1 MLHLAACRSTTTR
14 AAALPPTPASDPSAS
29 SSRGRVRFGCTP
41 PMWPS
46 KAKGQRYNKIHNR
59 ASSYFL
65 YKYFHFLLFREFYIS
80 GLTIYVRFT
89 VSVFSL
95 QLPHHIHDLQLE
107 HISQYVLVTQQHGFT
122 LAWEGRSGSVYIK
135 LSPEFVGRTCGLC
148 GNFNADVQDDL
159 KTSYGKEAFVR
170 VVSCSED
177 VRKKKVLQLS
187 RLHGYLHSTLSYHF

>member
-1 MLHLAACRSTTTR
+1 MLVSC
-14 AAALPPTPASDPSAS
+14 
-29 SSRGRVRFGCTP
+29 GV
-41 PMWPS
+41 
-46 KAKGQRYNKIHNR
+46 
-59 ASSYFL
+59 
-65 YKYFHFLLFREFYIS
+65 
-80 GLTIYVRFT
+80 FT

-159 KTSYGKEAFVR
+159 KTSYGKEAFVC
-170 VVSCSED
+170 VVFCSED
-177 VRKKKVLQLS
+177 VRKKKALQLS
-187 RLHGYLHSTLSYHF
+187 RLHGYLHSSLTYHF